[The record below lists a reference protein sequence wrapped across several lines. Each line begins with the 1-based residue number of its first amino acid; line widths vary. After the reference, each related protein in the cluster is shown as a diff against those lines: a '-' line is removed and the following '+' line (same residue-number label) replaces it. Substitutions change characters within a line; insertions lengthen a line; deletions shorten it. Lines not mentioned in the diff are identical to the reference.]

1 VAFDIDANGLLEVSA
16 TDRTTGRKQKVSISG
31 GSNLNEQEIK
41 SIIEEAKSKANEDRK
56 KRSVIDRKNSA
67 LTLIA
72 QAERRLRDASLE
84 FGPYG
89 AERQQR
95 AVEIAIQ
102 DVEEYLD
109 DYDPQELEISVS
121 ALQEALFGLNRKFAA
136 ERKTDNN
143 PLQGIKN
150 TFGSLKDELFSDD
163 YWDDDPWDNQM
174 NRNYRNSRY
183 GNSRDDDP
191 WDNDYFLKDYLSI
204 LGLSNDFDDKE
215 LKKAFRREARKW
227 HPDLNKNDLNAEER
241 FKLINEAYEYLRDPN
256 KRNKNSDVNIQEDY
270 ENNNFKT
277 GFPDFQDYLDSL
289 FGYEYNANNEDEYT
303 DEPLDDESTNL
314 ENDEFNNYEYPTTS
328 PEEPPPVKLHQDIET
343 IIELTPNEALNGAS
357 ILIEL
362 EDQTMVEVDTPPFAG
377 DGWRLRLENIARG
390 GKDHYLQL
398 KVQTESGLRID
409 GLRVIYKLELFPHDA
424 LLGCAV
430 EVPTLDGNVTLQV
443 PPKSSTG
450 RMLRLK
456 GRGLAFEDNVGDQYV
471 EILVVIPAD
480 INDEEIALYTRL
492 QELSLS
498 DS

>member
-1 VAFDIDANGLLEVSA
+1 MVILG
-16 TDRTTGRKQKVSISG
+16 TMIHGTMTTS
-31 GSNLNEQEIK
+31 
-41 SIIEEAKSKANEDRK
+41 SK
-56 KRSVIDRKNSA
+56 
-67 LTLIA
+67 
-72 QAERRLRDASLE
+72 
-84 FGPYG
+84 
-89 AERQQR
+89 
-95 AVEIAIQ
+95 
-102 DVEEYLD
+102 
-109 DYDPQELEISVS
+109 
-121 ALQEALFGLNRKFAA
+121 
-136 ERKTDNN
+136 
-143 PLQGIKN
+143 
-150 TFGSLKDELFSDD
+150 
-163 YWDDDPWDNQM
+163 
-174 NRNYRNSRY
+174 
-183 GNSRDDDP
+183 
-191 WDNDYFLKDYLSI
+191 KDYLSI
-204 LGLSNDFDDKE
+204 LGLSPDFDDKE

-241 FKLINEAYEYLRDPN
+241 FKLINQAYEYLRNPDI
-256 KRNKNSDVNIQEDY
+256 RKNISDEIFKDDY
-270 ENNNFKT
+270 EDNNFKT

-289 FGYEYNANNEDEYT
+289 FGYEYSPRNDEEYDNEPFEDESINT
-303 DEPLDDESTNL
+303 
-314 ENDEFNNYEYPTTS
+314 NNYEYPTTS

-343 IIELTPNEALNGAS
+343 IIELTPDEALNGAS

-362 EDQTMVEVDTPPFAG
+362 EDETVVEVDTPPFAG

-409 GLRVIYKLELFPHDA
+409 GLRVLYKLELFPHDA

-456 GRGLAFEDNVGDQYV
+456 GRGLTFEDNVGDQYV

>member
-1 VAFDIDANGLLEVSA
+1 MVILGMMIHG
-16 TDRTTGRKQKVSISG
+16 TMTIS
-31 GSNLNEQEIK
+31 
-41 SIIEEAKSKANEDRK
+41 SK
-56 KRSVIDRKNSA
+56 
-67 LTLIA
+67 
-72 QAERRLRDASLE
+72 
-84 FGPYG
+84 
-89 AERQQR
+89 
-95 AVEIAIQ
+95 
-102 DVEEYLD
+102 
-109 DYDPQELEISVS
+109 
-121 ALQEALFGLNRKFAA
+121 
-136 ERKTDNN
+136 
-143 PLQGIKN
+143 
-150 TFGSLKDELFSDD
+150 
-163 YWDDDPWDNQM
+163 
-174 NRNYRNSRY
+174 
-183 GNSRDDDP
+183 
-191 WDNDYFLKDYLSI
+191 KDYLSI
-204 LGLSNDFDDKE
+204 LGLSHDFDDKE

-256 KRNKNSDVNIQEDY
+256 IKKNSSDDNIQDDF

-277 GFPDFQDYLDSL
+277 GFPDFQEYLDSL
-289 FGYEYNANNEDEYT
+289 FGYEYSPKNYEEYD
-303 DEPLDDESTNL
+303 DEPFEDESTNIN
-314 ENDEFNNYEYPTTS
+314 NDEFNNYEFNNYEYPTTS
-328 PEEPPPVKLHQDIET
+328 PDEPPPVKLHQDIET
-343 IIELTPNEALNGAS
+343 VIELTPDEALNGAS

-362 EDQTMVEVDTPPFAG
+362 EDQTVVEVDTPPFAG

-409 GLRVIYKLELFPHDA
+409 GLRVLYKLELFPHDA

-430 EVPTLDGNVTLQV
+430 EIPTLDGNVTLQV

-456 GRGLAFEDNVGDQYV
+456 GRGLTFEDYVGDQYV

>member
-1 VAFDIDANGLLEVSA
+1 MVILG
-16 TDRTTGRKQKVSISG
+16 TMIHGTMTTS
-31 GSNLNEQEIK
+31 
-41 SIIEEAKSKANEDRK
+41 SK
-56 KRSVIDRKNSA
+56 
-67 LTLIA
+67 
-72 QAERRLRDASLE
+72 
-84 FGPYG
+84 
-89 AERQQR
+89 
-95 AVEIAIQ
+95 
-102 DVEEYLD
+102 
-109 DYDPQELEISVS
+109 
-121 ALQEALFGLNRKFAA
+121 
-136 ERKTDNN
+136 
-143 PLQGIKN
+143 
-150 TFGSLKDELFSDD
+150 
-163 YWDDDPWDNQM
+163 
-174 NRNYRNSRY
+174 
-183 GNSRDDDP
+183 
-191 WDNDYFLKDYLSI
+191 KDYLSI
-204 LGLSNDFDDKE
+204 LGLSPDFDDKE

-256 KRNKNSDVNIQEDY
+256 LRKNSSDEKNQDDK
-270 ENNNFKT
+270 ENNNFEK

-289 FGYEYNANNEDEYT
+289 FGYEYSPKNYEEY
-303 DEPLDDESTNL
+303 DDESFDDESINTN
-314 ENDEFNNYEYPTTS
+314 NDEFNNHDYPTTS
-328 PEEPPPVKLHQDIET
+328 PEEPPPVKLYQDIET
-343 IIELTPNEALNGAS
+343 IIELTPDEALNGAS

-362 EDQTMVEVDTPPFAG
+362 EDETVVEVDTPPFAG

-409 GLRVIYKLELFPHDA
+409 GLRVLYKLELFPHDA

-456 GRGLAFEDNVGDQYV
+456 GRGLTFEDNVGDQYV

>member
-1 VAFDIDANGLLEVSA
+1 MVTLGMMIHG
-16 TDRTTGRKQKVSISG
+16 TMTIS
-31 GSNLNEQEIK
+31 
-41 SIIEEAKSKANEDRK
+41 SK
-56 KRSVIDRKNSA
+56 
-67 LTLIA
+67 
-72 QAERRLRDASLE
+72 
-84 FGPYG
+84 
-89 AERQQR
+89 
-95 AVEIAIQ
+95 
-102 DVEEYLD
+102 
-109 DYDPQELEISVS
+109 
-121 ALQEALFGLNRKFAA
+121 
-136 ERKTDNN
+136 
-143 PLQGIKN
+143 
-150 TFGSLKDELFSDD
+150 
-163 YWDDDPWDNQM
+163 
-174 NRNYRNSRY
+174 
-183 GNSRDDDP
+183 
-191 WDNDYFLKDYLSI
+191 KDYLSI
-204 LGLSNDFDDKE
+204 LGLSPDFDDKE

-241 FKLINEAYEYLRDPN
+241 FKLINEAYEYFRDPKKIN
-256 KRNKNSDVNIQEDY
+256 DSSDVNIQGDHS
-270 ENNNFKT
+270 NNNFKT

-289 FGYEYNANNEDEYT
+289 FGYENSVKNYEEYN
-303 DEPLDDESTNL
+303 DEPFDDEPPNL
-314 ENDEFNNYEYPTTS
+314 DNDDFNNYGYPTTS

-343 IIELTPNEALNGAS
+343 IIELTPDEALGGAS

-362 EDQTMVEVDTPPFAG
+362 EDQTVVEVDTPPFAG

-409 GLRVIYKLELFPHDA
+409 GLRVLYKLELFPHDA

-456 GRGLAFEDNVGDQYV
+456 GRGLKYEDNVGDQYV

>member
-1 VAFDIDANGLLEVSA
+1 MVILG
-16 TDRTTGRKQKVSISG
+16 TMIHGTMTTS
-31 GSNLNEQEIK
+31 
-41 SIIEEAKSKANEDRK
+41 SK
-56 KRSVIDRKNSA
+56 
-67 LTLIA
+67 
-72 QAERRLRDASLE
+72 
-84 FGPYG
+84 
-89 AERQQR
+89 
-95 AVEIAIQ
+95 
-102 DVEEYLD
+102 
-109 DYDPQELEISVS
+109 
-121 ALQEALFGLNRKFAA
+121 
-136 ERKTDNN
+136 
-143 PLQGIKN
+143 
-150 TFGSLKDELFSDD
+150 
-163 YWDDDPWDNQM
+163 
-174 NRNYRNSRY
+174 
-183 GNSRDDDP
+183 
-191 WDNDYFLKDYLSI
+191 KDYLSI
-204 LGLSNDFDDKE
+204 LGLSPDFDNKE

-241 FKLINEAYEYLRDPN
+241 FKLINEAYEYLSDPN
-256 KRNKNSDVNIQEDY
+256 KSKNISDEKIQEDY
-270 ENNNFKT
+270 ENKNFRT

-289 FGYEYNANNEDEYT
+289 FGYDYFPKNYDEYNDETFEDESINIE
-303 DEPLDDESTNL
+303 D
-314 ENDEFNNYEYPTTS
+314 DEFNNYEYPATS
-328 PEEPPPVKLHQDIET
+328 PNEPPPVKLHKDIET
-343 IIELTPNEALNGAS
+343 IIELTPDEALNGAS

-362 EDQTMVEVDTPPFAG
+362 EDETVVEVDTPSFAG

-409 GLRVIYKLELFPHDA
+409 GLRVLYKLELFPHDA

-456 GRGLAFEDNVGDQYV
+456 GRGLTFEDNVGDQYV